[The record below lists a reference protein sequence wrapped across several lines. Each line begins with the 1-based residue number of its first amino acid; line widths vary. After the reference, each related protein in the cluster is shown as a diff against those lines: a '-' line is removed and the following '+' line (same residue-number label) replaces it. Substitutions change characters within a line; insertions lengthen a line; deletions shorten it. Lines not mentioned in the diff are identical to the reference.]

1 MRYNIICN
9 VRSLPEILYFGKAFP
24 CTFIPAKQRARQPC
38 LHAWI
43 FGDCR
48 EAQITCSLLRWN
60 FDAQSACCEVFVF
73 VIGCYII
80 CVMKWV
86 EGGSDSSGPI
96 YRVSCVLRLAQNFGS
111 NCCEICTV
119 MQFCYGVSRN
129 CVLK

>member
-1 MRYNIICN
+1 M
-9 VRSLPEILYFGKAFP
+9 YFYSREATSQVAMP
-24 CTFIPAKQRARQPC
+24 
-38 LHAWI
+38 AWI

-60 FDAQSACCEVFVF
+60 FDALSACCGVFEF

-80 CVMKWV
+80 YVMKWA

-96 YRVSCVLRLAQNFGS
+96 YRFSCVLRLAQNFGS
-111 NCCEICTV
+111 NCCEIYTV